1 VLEADDRLQPP
12 KTFGYS
18 QRMTERQLQDQKALI
33 LERIA
38 AIESSF
44 DYLAEETKAVEPSV
58 SLGRLTRMEALNDK
72 GVNEHVLAQSRQ
84 TLERLKNALIRI
96 DKGTYGVCVRCGKEI
111 PLPRLQHVPEA
122 LICVPCSEK
131 RSGRP

>member
-1 VLEADDRLQPP
+1 MESFRYAHP
-12 KTFGYS
+12 
-18 QRMTERQLQDQKALI
+18 MTDQELQDQKALI
-33 LERIA
+33 ETRIA
-38 AIESSF
+38 EIESSF
-44 DYLAEETKAVEPSV
+44 DYLAEETKAIEPSV

-84 TLERLKNALIRI
+84 TLERLKNALTRI
-96 DKGTYGVCVRCGKEI
+96 EKGTYGTCVRCGKEI

-131 RSGRP
+131 KPGRR

>member
-1 VLEADDRLQPP
+1 
-12 KTFGYS
+12 
-18 QRMTERQLQDQKALI
+18 MTDQERHDQKALI
-33 LERIA
+33 EARITD
-38 AIESSF
+38 IESSF

-58 SLGRLTRMEALNDK
+58 ALGRLTRMEALNDK

-84 TLERLKNALIRI
+84 TLERLKNALTRI
-96 DKGTYGVCVRCGKEI
+96 ADGTYGVCVRCGKEI

-131 RSGRP
+131 KAPRR

>member
-1 VLEADDRLQPP
+1 
-12 KTFGYS
+12 
-18 QRMTERQLQDQKALI
+18 MTEQELQDQKALI
-33 LERIA
+33 EQRIA
-38 AIESSF
+38 KIESSF

-84 TLERLKNALIRI
+84 TLERLKNALTRI
-96 DKGTYGVCVRCGKEI
+96 EKGTYGTCVRCGKEI
-111 PLPRLQHVPEA
+111 PLARLQQVPEA

-131 RSGRP
+131 KSGRR